1 MNQLIT
7 HTHTH
12 GHLGVNDKTTVCM
25 FKEEK
30 RIPTERN
37 IRPARL
43 SLMRRGPHS
52 QESAAP
58 KRRFVKI
65 QVFPTG
71 LLHVCMCVC
80 GFTFPKSGTAVEPFV
95 DIKKSQSVSQSVGIE

>member
-1 MNQLIT
+1 MRPTYEPTDYT

-52 QESAAP
+52 QESAAL

-80 GFTFPKSGTAVEPFV
+80 VDSLFPSLEQQHSRLLT
-95 DIKKSQSVSQSVGIE
+95 